1 MMTKYL
7 LLSLLMLSAQAA
19 DNATSPPA
27 TQYISD
33 QLLLGLRAGAAKEQK
48 IINYVKAGEI
58 VQILDRAPGTGFVR
72 VRAQSGPEGW
82 VEADKVVNVQPA
94 VLRYGELQAKYDIT
108 LRELDDLKTSTP
120 ERDDLQKQL
129 ESLQHQVV
137 ELENQNEKLTQSN
150 ALLEKRFQSE
160 IMYAGAAIVLFG
172 IFLGWFMTAVK
183 TRRRD
188 VLR

>member
-1 MMTKYL
+1 MIKILIVAL
-7 LLSLLMLSAQAA
+7 LTTAA
-19 DNATSPPA
+19 WAGEPTATH
-27 TQYISD
+27 YVSD

-82 VEADKVVNVQPA
+82 VEAEKIVTTPPA
-94 VLRYGELQAKYDIT
+94 VLRFSELQAQYDAAT
-108 LRELDDLKTSTP
+108 RELDDLKTSTP
-120 ERDDLQKQL
+120 ERDAL
-129 ESLQHQVV
+129 EQQVQALQHQVV

-160 IMYAGAAIVLFG
+160 VMYAGAAIVLFG
-172 IFLGWFMTAVK
+172 MFLGWVMTAVK
-183 TRRRD
+183 SRRRD